1 MPGSHPGIRAPE
13 ATQSSPGDRRRSS
26 PRVSS
31 TEVQTK
37 GERFDRAV
45 SVAIVIIV
53 FVVLAVLLWWGTQP
67 T

>member
-1 MPGSHPGIRAPE
+1 
-13 ATQSSPGDRRRSS
+13 
-26 PRVSS
+26 
-31 TEVQTK
+31 VQTK